1 MLVIKYSKRD
11 GAEFISHLDTLRHL
25 QKIFIR
31 AKIPVKYSQGYNP
44 HMLLYMSAPLGV
56 GIKSD
61 AEYLVAETDYPA
73 KDFIDAFNNNAPRG
87 IKCLWAINCAK
98 KPNLQALMDGA
109 EYQING
115 INPFDTE
122 EFMAKTSILATDKR
136 GEQKEIRDKI
146 LDLKFTDNG
155 LIARLSF
162 GNTTLRP
169 DVLGEKLVSLY
180 GGEDIDV
187 LKTRCFIK
195 DKTVEGWLQDETNL
209 Y

>member
-1 MLVIKYSKRD
+1 MLVIRYSKRD

-56 GIKSD
+56 GITSE

-73 KDFIDAFNNNAPRG
+73 EEFIKAFNATAPSG
-87 IKCLWAINCAK
+87 IKCLWAINCVK
-98 KPNLQALMDGA
+98 KPNLQALMDSA
-109 EYQING
+109 EYCLSG
-115 INPFDTE
+115 INAFDVQE
-122 EFMAKTSILATDKR
+122 LLNKESIFAIDKR

-146 LDLKFTDNG
+146 LSLKFIDNR

-169 DVLGEKLVSLY
+169 DVLSQKLIELY
-180 GGEDIDV
+180 GGEDVEI
-187 LKTRCFIK
+187 LKTRCFIGE
-195 DKTVEGWLQDETNL
+195 KTVEEWLQNETNL

>member
-1 MLVIKYSKRD
+1 
-11 GAEFISHLDTLRHL
+11 
-25 QKIFIR
+25 
-31 AKIPVKYSQGYNP
+31 
-44 HMLLYMSAPLGV
+44 MLLYMSAPLGV

-115 INPFDTE
+115 VNHFDTQ
-122 EFMAKTSILATDKR
+122 EFLAKTSIMATDKR

-169 DVLGEKLVSLY
+169 DVLGEKLVALY
-180 GGEDIDV
+180 GGEDLDV

>member
-1 MLVIKYSKRD
+1 
-11 GAEFISHLDTLRHL
+11 
-25 QKIFIR
+25 
-31 AKIPVKYSQGYNP
+31 
-44 HMLLYMSAPLGV
+44 MLLYMSAPLGV

-73 KDFIDAFNNNAPRG
+73 KDFIVAFNNNAPRG

-109 EYQING
+109 EYQISG
-115 INPFDTE
+115 INHFDTQTLLAE
-122 EFMAKTSILATDKR
+122 ASIMATDKR

>member
-1 MLVIKYSKRD
+1 MLVIRYSKRD

-31 AKIPVKYSQGYNP
+31 GKIPVKYSQGYNP

-56 GIKSD
+56 GIKSN
-61 AEYLVAETDYPA
+61 AEYLVAETDYNA
-73 KDFIDAFNNNAPRG
+73 QDFIKVFNQNAPRG
-87 IKCLWAINCAK
+87 IECLWAINCNK
-98 KPNLQALMDGA
+98 KPNLQALTDSA
-109 EYQING
+109 EYLITG
-115 INPFDTE
+115 INCFDVN
-122 EFMAKTSILATDKR
+122 EFLQKDSILATDKR

-146 LDLKFTDNG
+146 LDLKFSDNG

-169 DVLGEKLVSLY
+169 DVLSEKLVELY
-180 GGEDIDV
+180 GGNDIDV
-187 LKTRCFIK
+187 IKLRCFIK